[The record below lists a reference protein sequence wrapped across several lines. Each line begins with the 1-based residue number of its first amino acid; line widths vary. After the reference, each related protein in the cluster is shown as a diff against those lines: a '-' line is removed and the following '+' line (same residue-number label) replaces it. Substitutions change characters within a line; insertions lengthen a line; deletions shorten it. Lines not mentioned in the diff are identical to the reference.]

1 VRLFHLP
8 GSRSTRV
15 LWLLEEIGEP
25 YDLTILTR
33 DEKNGPEHGR
43 RHPLNRVPVIEE
55 DGGYVFESAAICL
68 DIADR
73 HLDKGLVPAVGTHE
87 RALVYQWV
95 IFAVTELEPYG
106 GQAIRE
112 TDPERKEAAAARYG
126 LAVGAVQ
133 DALGDRDFLV
143 GDRFTVADLICG
155 AVLSFGKR
163 NGLTDAFPLVSAYV
177 ERLDERP
184 ARVRANER
192 TTA

>member
-1 VRLFHLP
+1 MRLFHLP

-25 YDLTILTR
+25 FDLTILTR
-33 DEKNGPEHGR
+33 DDKSGAEHGR

-73 HLDKGLVPAVGTHE
+73 HLDKQLVPPVGTHE

-95 IFAVTELEPYG
+95 VFAVTELEPYG
-106 GQAIRE
+106 FQAIRE
-112 TDPERKEAAAARYG
+112 ADPERKETAAARYA
-126 LAVGAVQ
+126 LAVAAVEN
-133 DALGDRDFLV
+133 ALGSREFLV

-155 AVLSFGKR
+155 AVLSSGKR
-163 NGLTDAFPLVSAYV
+163 NGLTDPFPQVSAYV
-177 ERLDERP
+177 ERLEARP

-192 TTA
+192 TA

>member
-1 VRLFHLP
+1 
-8 GSRSTRV
+8 V

-25 YDLTILTR
+25 FDLTVLTR
-33 DEKNGPEHGR
+33 DEKNGAEHGQ
-43 RHPLNRVPVIEE
+43 RHPLNRVPAIEE

-73 HLDKGLVPAVGTHE
+73 HLDKELVPAVGTHD

-95 IFAVTELEPYG
+95 VFAVTELEPYG

-112 TDPERKEAAAARYG
+112 TDPERKQTAAARYG
-126 LAVGAVQ
+126 LAVAAVEN
-133 DALGDRDFLV
+133 ALGAREFLV

-155 AVLSFGKR
+155 AVLSSGKR
-163 NGLTDAFPLVSAYV
+163 AGLTDPFPQVTAYV
-177 ERLDERP
+177 ERLEERP

-192 TTA
+192 TA

>member
-33 DEKNGPEHGR
+33 EEKSGPEHGE

-73 HLDKGLVPAVGTHE
+73 HLDKGLVPPVGTHE

-106 GQAIRE
+106 FQAIRE
-112 TDPERKEAAAARYG
+112 TDPERKKTAGDRYA
-126 LAVGAVQ
+126 LAVAAVER
-133 DALGDRDFLV
+133 ALGEREYLV
-143 GDRFTVADLICG
+143 GDSFTVADLICG
-155 AVLSFGKR
+155 AVLSSGKR
-163 NGLTDAFPLVSAYV
+163 GGLTDPFPQVSAYV
-177 ERLDERP
+177 ERLEERP

-192 TTA
+192 TE

>member
-1 VRLFHLP
+1 MRLFHLP

-33 DEKNGPEHGR
+33 DEKNGSEHGR

-73 HLDKGLVPAVGTHE
+73 HLDKGHVTAVGTHE

-95 IFAVTELEPYG
+95 IFTVTELEPYG
-106 GQAIRE
+106 FQAIRE
-112 TDPERKEAAAARYG
+112 TDPERKESASARYG
-126 LAVGAVQ
+126 LAVAAVES
-133 DALGDRDFLV
+133 ALGEREFLV

-155 AVLSFGKR
+155 AVLSSGKR
-163 NGLTDAFPLVSAYV
+163 GGLTDPFPQVSAYV
-177 ERLDERP
+177 ERLEERP
-184 ARVRANER
+184 ARLRANER
-192 TTA
+192 TA

>member
-43 RHPLNRVPVIEE
+43 APSAQPGAGDRGRRRLRLRVGRDLP
-55 DGGYVFESAAICL
+55 GHRRSSS
-68 DIADR
+68 R
-73 HLDKGLVPAVGTHE
+73 QKGLVPAVGTHE

-95 IFAVTELEPYG
+95 IFTVTELEPYG
-106 GQAIRE
+106 FQAIRE

-126 LAVGAVQ
+126 LAVAAVEN
-133 DALGDRDFLV
+133 ALGEREFLV

-155 AVLSFGKR
+155 ACSPRESV
-163 NGLTDAFPLVSAYV
+163 AA
-177 ERLDERP
+177 
-184 ARVRANER
+184 
-192 TTA
+192 